1 MISRYYRWYVA
12 AVAIALLLAGGG
24 IAVAFIEGWNWLVR
38 CLLICTAG
46 CLLWRLFYLISFL
59 IRQMDYFLQSLVNH
73 DFMVRFPETHDS
85 ALKRLYADMNQIVA
99 FYRDNLC
106 QIETKQLYYDRI
118 LRVMTHEL
126 RNSITPIVSLSDNLV
141 RQAGGYSPE
150 VLQEGLELINGQ
162 CISIKKILDAYHRLT
177 HLPQPKLETVSIR
190 RLFEKQQKLL
200 ALTPE
205 SAHIHFLPGKD
216 IELRVDPD
224 LISQVLTN
232 LIRNAVEA
240 TAGMQEANIEIIASV
255 SVTQCY
261 ITVSDNG
268 PGISRENLESVFL
281 PFFTTKSE
289 GSGIGLCLSRQ
300 IMRLHGGNLT
310 VSSRPGFGAVFMMSF
325 G

>member
-38 CLLICTAG
+38 CLLICTAV

-99 FYRDNLC
+99 FYRDNLY

-141 RQAGGYSPE
+141 KQSGSYSPE
-150 VLQEGLELINGQ
+150 MLQEGLELINGQ
-162 CISIKKILDAYHRLT
+162 CISIEKILDAYHRLT

-190 RLFEKQQKLL
+190 RLFEKQRKLL

-224 LISQVLTN
+224 LITQVLTN

-240 TAGMQEANIEIIASV
+240 TAGMQEANIEIIASL
-255 SVTQCY
+255 SAGQCY

-310 VSSRPGFGAVFMMSF
+310 VSSRLGFGAVFMMSF